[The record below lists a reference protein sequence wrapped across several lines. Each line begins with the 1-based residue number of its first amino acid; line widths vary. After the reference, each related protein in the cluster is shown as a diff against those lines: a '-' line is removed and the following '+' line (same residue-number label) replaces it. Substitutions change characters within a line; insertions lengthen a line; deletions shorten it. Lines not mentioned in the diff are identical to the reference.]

1 MKVVADQVPGIYL
14 RSIQIGNTIDEDVF
28 NGFFYNANDQIDLV
42 CKNLSK
48 DATLKNGFNVIGFS
62 QGGQFW

>member
-14 RSIQIGNTIDEDVF
+14 RSIQIGDTIDEDVL
-28 NGFFYNANDQIDLV
+28 NGFFYNVNEQIDLV
-42 CKNLSK
+42 CKNLSQ
-48 DATLKNGFNVIGFS
+48 DTRLSNGFNVIGFS